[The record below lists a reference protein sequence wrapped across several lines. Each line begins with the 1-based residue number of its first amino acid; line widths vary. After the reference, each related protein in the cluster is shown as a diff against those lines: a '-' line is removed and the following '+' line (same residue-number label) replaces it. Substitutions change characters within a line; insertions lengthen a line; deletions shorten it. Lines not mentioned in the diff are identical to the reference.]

1 MTVINTNIAATITAN
16 SMKTNARAME
26 TSMERL
32 STGKRINSASDDAAG
47 LAIET
52 RMTSQIRG
60 LQQAARGANDGIAL
74 LQTADGAASE
84 VNNMLQRMRE
94 LAVQAQSGTLAADD
108 LTNLNQE
115 FAALANEIDR
125 VATDTTFNNK
135 AIIGG
140 AAGAIKISVGAD
152 ETDVITFTT
161 KSLELNTT
169 AVYTIDLD
177 NMMTAGTADDAETAG
192 VIGHLDDAIKGI
204 AAERA
209 SYGATINRLEYAV
222 DTLNATI
229 LNTQAARSQIV
240 DADYAA
246 ETTELA
252 RTQIISQAST
262 AMLSQANQAAQS
274 VLALLK

>member
-1 MTVINTNIAATITAN
+1 MTVINTNIAASITAN

-47 LAIET
+47 LGIDT

-74 LQTADGAASE
+74 LQTADGAAAEIS
-84 VNNMLQRMRE
+84 NMFQRMRE

-161 KSLELNTT
+161 KSLELSTT

-177 NMMTAGTADDAETAG
+177 DMMTASTGDDAETAG

-252 RTQIISQAST
+252 RTQIIAQAST
-262 AMLSQANQAAQS
+262 AMLSQANQQAQS

>member
-1 MTVINTNIAATITAN
+1 MTVINTNIATTITAN

-60 LQQAARGANDGIAL
+60 LQQAARSANDGVAL
-74 LQTADGAASE
+74 LQTADGAAAEIS
-84 VNNMLQRMRE
+84 NMFQRMRE

-140 AAGAIKISVGAD
+140 VAGAIKISVGAD

-177 NMMTAGTADDAETAG
+177 DMMTAGTGDDAETAG

-204 AAERA
+204 ASERA
-209 SYGATINRLEYAV
+209 AYGATINRLEYAV

>member
-1 MTVINTNIAATITAN
+1 MTVINTNIAASITAN

-74 LQTADGAASE
+74 LQTADGAAAEIS
-84 VNNMLQRMRE
+84 NMFQRMRE

-161 KSLELNTT
+161 KSLELSTT

-177 NMMTAGTADDAETAG
+177 DMMTASTGDDAETAG

-252 RTQIISQAST
+252 RTQIIAQAST
-262 AMLSQANQAAQS
+262 AMLSQANQQAQS

>member
-1 MTVINTNIAATITAN
+1 MTVSNTNIAANITAN

-26 TSMERL
+26 TSMARL
-32 STGKRINSASDDAAG
+32 STGKRVNSASDDAGG

-52 RMTSQIRG
+52 RMTSQSRG
-60 LQQAARGANDGIAL
+60 LQQAARSANDGVAL
-74 LQTADGAASE
+74 LQTADGAAAEIS
-84 VNNMLQRMRE
+84 NMFQRMRE

-140 AAGAIKISVGAD
+140 DAGAIKIMVGAD
-152 ETDVITFTT
+152 EADGVTFTT

-177 NMMTAGTADDAETAG
+177 NMMAAGTPDDAETAG

-204 AAERA
+204 ASERA
-209 SYGATINRLEYAV
+209 AYGATINRLEYAV